1 MKKLIFL
8 ILFILSLP
16 LVYQSIPT
24 EVLKLRT
31 FDALIPV
38 QEPSGNFV
46 VLNITEDDIE
56 NEGGYPLPRRR
67 LAEIQVELI
76 NKGAIGIGWV
86 MSFPQ
91 ADRMG
96 GDKVFATTLSYA
108 PSVIAM
114 FEDGNGNYP
123 KFTGTVVKGSNTGG
137 MISSGVKENLNT
149 LAKNTLQGLAI
160 APTEVDQLV
169 RRIPL
174 LVKTPSN
181 EWIPAFGTQIYK
193 ALFKV
198 KTYIITTNDNGIQ
211 EISIRGIPP
220 IQTDSLG
227 RKWISWVDTPQTNL
241 KQMDVEGKFVFI
253 GVTANGVMPQIATP
267 VGLLEPH
274 KIQAA
279 LAESLLIQDS
289 PKIPD
294 WSLAAE
300 LAIFLISVSLSWL
313 VLHYLGITLG
323 LCMGVFLM
331 LLTSYTGYALI
342 QKGILID
349 VTWTVLSMFI
359 TSSLA
364 FYMRFREQFKLRLQ
378 IKKQFEHYLDPRQV
392 AKLQKNPELL
402 KLGGEKKYATFLFTD
417 VRGFTSLSE
426 TLKPEQVTYI
436 MNKALTAQQNAVQ
449 KHGGMVDKYIGDAMM
464 AIFNAPID
472 LENHEEKAIS
482 CAIDI
487 QKNMDELNIE
497 FAEEGIPPVKIGIG
511 INSGEAVI
519 GNMGS
524 QSRFDYTAIG
534 DCVNVAARLES
545 GTKDAGVD
553 LLIGQSTQNAVEFE
567 LITLEPISAKGKKEK
582 LQVYTWDSN
591 YQ

>member
-1 MKKLIFL
+1 MKKLL
-8 ILFILSLP
+8 IPVLVLLSLP
-16 LVYQSIPT
+16 LIFQSIPT
-24 EVLKLRT
+24 EILKLRV
-31 FDALIPV
+31 FDSFV
-38 QEPSGNFV
+38 KDYEPSGNFV
-46 VLNITEDDIE
+46 ILNITENDVE

-91 ADRMG
+91 PDRMG
-96 GDKVFATTLSYA
+96 GDAVFATTLGYA

-123 KFTGTVVKGSNTGG
+123 IPTGTVVKGNDVHAILSE
-137 MISSGVKENLNT
+137 GVKENLYT
-149 LAKNTLQGLAI
+149 LTNNTLQGLAI
-160 APTEVDQLV
+160 APVEVDQLV

-181 EWIPAFGTQIYK
+181 DWIPSFGTQIYK

-220 IQTDSLG
+220 VKTDSLG
-227 RKWISWVDTPQTNL
+227 RKWISWIDTPQTNL
-241 KQMDVEGKFVFI
+241 EEMNVDGKFVFI

-267 VGLLEPH
+267 IGLLEPH

-279 LAESLLIQDS
+279 LAESILIQDS
-289 PKIPD
+289 PNIPD
-294 WSLAAE
+294 WSLSVE
-300 LAIFLISVSLSWL
+300 IAIFLIMVSLTWFVIHL
-313 VLHYLGITLG
+313 LGVTW
-323 LCMGVFLM
+323 GVGIALLLM
-331 LLTSYTGYALI
+331 LSTAYTGYELI
-342 QKGILID
+342 HRGLLID
-349 VTWTVLSMFI
+349 VSWTVLSQFI
-359 TSSLA
+359 TGTIA
-364 FYMRFREQFKLRLQ
+364 FYLRFREQFKLRLQ

-392 AKLQKNPELL
+392 KQLQKNPSLL
-402 KLGGEKKYATFLFTD
+402 KLGGEKRYATFLFTD

-426 TLKPEQVTYI
+426 SLQPEQVTYI

-472 LENHEEKAIS
+472 LNNHEAKAIY
-482 CAIDI
+482 CALDI
-487 QKNMDELNIE
+487 QKNMELLNIE
-497 FAEEGIPPVKIGIG
+497 LESEGIPAVQIGIG
-511 INSGEAVI
+511 INTGYAVI

-524 QSRFDYTAIG
+524 ETRFDYTAIG
-534 DCVNVAARLES
+534 DCVNIAARLES

-553 LLIGQSTQNAVEFE
+553 LLIGQTTQNGIEFD

-582 LQVYTWDSN
+582 LQVYTWDSS